1 MTDNKKKLNE
11 DKKAKF
17 IMSGLTIVMMTTL
30 VIYYIGAIITK
41 KYLISFSIDSIVG
54 VLAFAILIKNLSIKY
69 KLLEEFNNKKEFILL
84 DVVSI
89 VLCLMTK
96 ISFKLPFDVSLP
108 ILVISY
114 FISKKKFEKILKK
127 GF

>member
-114 FISKKKFEKILKK
+114 FISKKKLEKILKK

>member
-1 MTDNKKKLNE
+1 MDGNKKKLNE

>member
-1 MTDNKKKLNE
+1 MADNKKKLNE